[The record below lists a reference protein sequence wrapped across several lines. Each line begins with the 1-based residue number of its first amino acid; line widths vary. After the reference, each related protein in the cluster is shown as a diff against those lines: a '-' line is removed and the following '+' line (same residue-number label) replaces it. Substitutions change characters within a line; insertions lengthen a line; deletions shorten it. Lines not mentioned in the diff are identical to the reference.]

1 MNKKKGFTLIELLV
15 VVAII
20 GLLATLSV
28 IAFNTARSKA
38 RDTKRVGDVKQIQTA
53 LALYYTDNNSYPATA
68 DFVTGG
74 SIGTGTTIYMSKIPA
89 APTPSNDGSC
99 PSGVSDYTY
108 NSASANAYTL
118 TFCLG
123 GNTGDLGAGPATAT
137 PGSIKQ

>member
-1 MNKKKGFTLIELLV
+1 MTQKKGFTLIELLV

-53 LALYYTDNNSYPATA
+53 LALYYTDNNGYPATA

-74 SIGTGTTIYMSKIPA
+74 AIGTGTTIYMNKIPA
-89 APTPSNDGSC
+89 APLPSNDGSC
-99 PSGVSDYTY
+99 PAGVSDYTY
-108 NSASANAYTL
+108 TSANSNTYTL
-118 TFCLG
+118 TFC
-123 GNTGDLGAGPATAT
+123 
-137 PGSIKQ
+137 